1 MTSLQT
7 SVEVELQVPLVYKDK
22 DGKESTRQK
31 LIFYRP
37 NFKQARQLAVLI
49 GPQLAKLLLPAV
61 EEDKIPLSN
70 DVLIAKLCEALF
82 THEAMEGIAALL
94 AEMSHESVELINRL
108 DIVDL
113 MAVFK
118 VFFAFFPKHQSP
130 MPDNLEQN

>member
-7 SVEVELQVPLVYKDK
+7 SLDVELQVPLVYKES
-22 DGKESTRQK
+22 DGKELTRHK
-31 LIFYRP
+31 LTFYRP

-49 GPQLAKLLLPAV
+49 GPQLAKLVLLGL
-61 EEDKIPLSN
+61 EEDKTTLSN

-130 MPDNLEQN
+130 MPDNLEQS

>member
-7 SVEVELQVPLVYKDK
+7 SVEVELQVPLVYQDK
-22 DGKESTRQK
+22 DGKELTRHK
-31 LIFYRP
+31 LTFYRP

-70 DVLIAKLCEALF
+70 DVLISKLCEALF
-82 THEAMEGIAALL
+82 THEAMEGIAVLL
-94 AEMSHESVELINRL
+94 ADMSHESVELINRL
-108 DIVDL
+108 DVIDI

-118 VFFAFFPKHQSP
+118 AFFAFFPTRQSSL
-130 MPDNLEQN
+130 PDNLEQN